1 MDLSTLSRIVGCPL
15 PTALGKEYG
24 AEAAPHLPIC
34 SGVEANSWHSGDEYS
49 KGLELK
55 AKRFRLNRQFQCLL
69 VV

>member
-1 MDLSTLSRIVGCPL
+1 MMKGAST
-15 PTALGKEYG
+15 KEYG
-24 AEAAPHLPIC
+24 AEAAPSLSMFLGHYG